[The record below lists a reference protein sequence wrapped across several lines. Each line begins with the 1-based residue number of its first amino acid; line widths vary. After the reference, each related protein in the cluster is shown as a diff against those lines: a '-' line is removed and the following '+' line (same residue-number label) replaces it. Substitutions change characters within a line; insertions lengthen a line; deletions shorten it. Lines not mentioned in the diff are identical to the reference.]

1 MPILGVIAS
10 SKLSVSPVNRTNF
23 IATITPNTSADT
35 GAQAVNVLS
44 NGTIAVG
51 TWTSQSPYG
60 SYVALLDPTAVT
72 VSSGREIND
81 AGGTSYI
88 FIDSDDDLLIA
99 NGKQSEA
106 RYMRQNSSQTI
117 QAQVSYN
124 MDFIQGAYHN
134 ASANTMYFSGYPL
147 SSPYDSPVLVTSED
161 GTIAS
166 QFALSSPSPVDMLP
180 YGFTVS
186 STGNLY
192 VVGFIKGA
200 TRGYMASINSSYNAF
215 NWQKEN
221 NPNYIWT
228 SVKLAPS
235 NGLYAIGTGTGGTQ
249 NAIVTTSID
258 SSGNINWQRIFTNG
272 AGAIGPGSQ
281 NAIDTDSDG
290 NIYVAGNGYFGGY
303 STEGFLA
310 KYNSSGTLQWQRK
323 IGASASA
330 VRFESLKVSGDDI
343 YAVGGFNLN
352 PSRGFIACVPTDG
365 SLTGTYSLHGQTV
378 TYAAASLTEA
388 AGGFTFGNAGA
399 TIVSS
404 SYSATTTT
412 FTATSDTGSLTK
424 ATI

>member
-1 MPILGVIAS
+1 MPILGVVAS
-10 SKLSVSPVNRTNF
+10 SKLSAVGRTNF

-35 GAQAVNVLS
+35 SAQAVNVLS

-51 TWTSQSPYG
+51 TWTTQSPYG

-72 VSSGREIND
+72 VNSGKEIND

-88 FIDSDDDLLIA
+88 FIDSDDDLLIV

-106 RYMRQNSSQTI
+106 RYMRQNSSQTV
-117 QAQVSYN
+117 QSQKSYN
-124 MDFIQGAYHN
+124 MDFIQAGYHHV
-134 ASANTMYFSGYPL
+134 SANSLYLAGYPTGA
-147 SSPYDSPVLVTSED
+147 PYNPPILVVDED
-161 GTIAS
+161 GSITNQI
-166 QFALSSPSPVDMLP
+166 ALSSPSPVDMLP
-180 YGFTVS
+180 YTFTVAS
-186 STGNLY
+186 SGNVY
-192 VVGFIKGA
+192 IAGFIKGA
-200 TRGYMASINSSYNAF
+200 TRGYFASLNSSLSAF

-235 NGLYAIGTGTGGTQ
+235 DGMYMIGTGAGGTQ
-249 NAIVTTSID
+249 SALVTTSID

-272 AGAIGPGSQ
+272 ANAIGPGAQ
-281 NAIDTDSDG
+281 TAIDTDSSG
-290 NIYVAGNGYFGGY
+290 NVYVAGNGYFGGY

-310 KYNSSGTLQWQRK
+310 KYNSSGVLQWQRK

-352 PSRGFIACVPTDG
+352 PSRAFVACVPTDG
-365 SLTGTYSLHGQTV
+365 SLTGSYSLHGQTV

-388 AGGFTFGNAGA
+388 ASSFSTADAGA
-399 TIVSS
+399 SIVSA
-404 SYSATTTT
+404 SYTASTTS
-412 FTATSDTGSLTK
+412 FTATSDTGNLTK